1 MLSKVPVCSEYPVN
15 QSVPSWKSVSV
26 RLLPENRVETEESK
40 SDRVN
45 RIGAASVLFRDGDD
59 DFFYGYL

>member
-1 MLSKVPVCSEYPVN
+1 MLSKVPACSEHPVN

-26 RLLPENRVETEESK
+26 RLLPENQGEAEKSK
-40 SDRVN
+40 PDRGN
-45 RIGAASVLFRDGDD
+45 SIGFAIVFLRDGND